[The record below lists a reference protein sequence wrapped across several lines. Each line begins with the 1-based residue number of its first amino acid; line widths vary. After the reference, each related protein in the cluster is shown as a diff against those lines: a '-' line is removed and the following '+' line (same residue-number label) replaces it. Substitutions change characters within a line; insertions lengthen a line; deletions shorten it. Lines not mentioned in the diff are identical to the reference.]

1 MKQRIKIK
9 DFSGKEEVIV
19 KNEKATDH
27 LQSQIKHKHIIFQD
41 RTKYSRKQKHRNKNC
56 ED

>member
-9 DFSGKEEVIV
+9 DFNGKEEVV
-19 KNEKATDH
+19 EKKEKATDH
-27 LQSQIKHKHIIFQD
+27 LQSQIKHKHIIFRD
-41 RTKYSRKQKHRNKNC
+41 RTKYSRKKKYRNKNC

>member
-9 DFSGKEEVIV
+9 DFNGKEEVII

-27 LQSQIKHKHIIFQD
+27 LQSQLTHKHIIFRD
-41 RTKYSRKQKHRNKNC
+41 RTKYSRKKKHRNKNC
-56 ED
+56 DD

>member
-1 MKQRIKIK
+1 MKKHIKIK
-9 DFSGKEEVIV
+9 DFNGKEEVIV

-27 LQSQIKHKHIIFQD
+27 LQSQIKHKHIIFRD